1 LICATAILILSG
13 CAGRSAQPVAVT
25 TAVDPEKSCAVLN
38 AEITQNNT
46 KIVALREEEEEKKT
60 QNIVSGTVGAILF
73 FPALFVMDF
82 QDTAGKKR
90 EALESRNQYL
100 GVARDA
106 KCKNASP
113 EPTMVKAPVDAQ
125 PMAAPAMAGGKNTF
139 ASEIERDAYYDA
151 KIENARAD
159 ADRKSTALA
168 EDCSADDAD
177 KASCKQDLITVS
189 RDRRDAIDQIEQ
201 DRASAIVAKS

>member
-1 LICATAILILSG
+1 VLILGG

-25 TAVDPEKSCAVLN
+25 TAADPEKSCAVLN
-38 AEITQNNT
+38 AEITENNT
-46 KIVALREEEEEKKT
+46 KIVALRKEEEEKKA
-60 QNIVSGTVGAILF
+60 QNIVAGTVGAILF

-82 QDTAGKKR
+82 QDAAGKER

-100 GVARDA
+100 GVARDE

-113 EPTMVKAPVDAQ
+113 EPTMVKAPADAKPMTAPVKVD
-125 PMAAPAMAGGKNTF
+125 GKNTF
-139 ASEIERDAYYDA
+139 TSEIERDAYYDA

-159 ADRKSTALA
+159 ADRKSAALA

-177 KASCKQDLITVS
+177 KAECKQDLITVS
-189 RDRRDAIDQIEQ
+189 QDRRNAIEQIEQ
-201 DRASAIVAKS
+201 DRASANISKS